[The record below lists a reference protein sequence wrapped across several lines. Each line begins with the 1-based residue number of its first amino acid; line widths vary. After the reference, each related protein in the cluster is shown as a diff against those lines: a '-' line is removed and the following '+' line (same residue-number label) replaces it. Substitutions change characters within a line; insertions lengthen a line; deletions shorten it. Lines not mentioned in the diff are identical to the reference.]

1 MRYARGVKS
10 PVAPMVVAL
19 LAGAL
24 ACPAAADEAA
34 PTPEKAVAFT
44 LGARVSVA
52 FPMGSVLT
60 DSQNGD
66 LRIDDLVALSIPLQ
80 LDVGVTLHGRWFVG
94 AYGQY
99 AWSVLQLG
107 GCAVG
112 ESCSVTGLR
121 VGVQATWSL
130 RPHGGPWIGLGTG
143 YEWMFTSYSGADFDA
158 RVDVGGWEYVILQL
172 GWDVELS
179 PGWKAGPWFSG
190 SIGEFSRATVSGQG
204 QATDTSIP
212 NKAVHGWLQLGVKGS
227 FTL

>member
-1 MRYARGVKS
+1 MKS
-10 PVAPMVVAL
+10 PIAPVV
-19 LAGAL
+19 LAILAAVLARPARAAEGA
-24 ACPAAADEAA
+24 PA
-34 PTPEKAVAFT
+34 PEKDVAFT
-44 LGARVSVA
+44 IGARASVA

-107 GCAVG
+107 GCQVG

-130 RPHGGPWIGLGTG
+130 RPHAGPWIGLGTG

-190 SIGEFSRATVSGQG
+190 SIGEFSRATVSEQG